1 MAVSG
6 GEMEAPATRKWLEA
20 IMGNDRKRERERER
34 ERRYTQNEKE
44 GAICILIFGLNII
57 DG

>member
-20 IMGNDRKRERERER
+20 IMGNDRKRERER
-34 ERRYTQNEKE
+34 RYTQNEKE
-44 GAICILIFGLNII
+44 GAICILIFSLNIT

>member
-34 ERRYTQNEKE
+34 ETLHAE
-44 GAICILIFGLNII
+44 
-57 DG
+57 